1 MLLLANP
8 PPPPAS
14 SGISPRLRV
23 WLALF
28 AIGALA
34 VAFDGGRD
42 ALRAKDAAPRQVS
55 LAEAAT
61 LPDGTW
67 VEVKGTVSAPSVA
80 EVKGVLLSTGVFLFQ
95 LDDAAGAPPG
105 IVLATNA
112 RRTPAFAG
120 VSGDGWLVD
129 KGRAIDKKVHAVA
142 DGGAAAPEVDSEREA
157 AHAPNAELEAMLHAQ
172 RSFRGVLYRP
182 GRQAGA
188 RHDEIEVDKERF
200 KVDRYCNE
208 SAVSCTSDRVVLV
221 VGDEPRPRLLSIAEL
236 FGALGAALC
245 LAFLAAT
252 GGRRRAAAPPA
263 APPAPSRP
271 QIAGERCATCRKN
284 IVMEQDGDAC
294 EGCGCVFHRACA
306 SVHAEGCRP
315 AA

>member
-1 MLLLANP
+1 MLHTSSP
-8 PPPPAS
+8 TPPAS
-14 SGISPRLRV
+14 PGIPARLRV

-42 ALRAKDAAPRQVS
+42 ALRAKDAVPRRVS
-55 LAEAAT
+55 LAEAAS

-95 LDDAAGAPPG
+95 LENAGGAAPG
-105 IVLATNA
+105 VVLATNE
-112 RRTPAFAG
+112 RRTRAFAG
-120 VSGDGWLVD
+120 VSGDGWLTDKARAVD
-129 KGRAIDKKVHAVA
+129 EKVHALA
-142 DGGAAAPEVDSEREA
+142 DGGADARGADSERA
-157 AHAPNAELEAMLHAQ
+157 PAQAPNEELEAMLHTP
-172 RSFRGVLYRP
+172 RLFRGVVYRP

-188 RHDEIEVDKERF
+188 HHDEIEVDGKRF
-200 KVDRYCNE
+200 KVDRYCDE
-208 SAVSCTSDRVVLV
+208 PGVSCTSDRVVLV

-252 GGRRRAAAPPA
+252 GGRRRSAASTG
-263 APPAPSRP
+263 APPAPPRP
-271 QIAGERCATCRKN
+271 QIAGERCSTCRRN

-294 EGCGCVFHRACA
+294 ERCGRVIHRACA
-306 SVHAEGCRP
+306 PEHAEAC
-315 AA
+315 AAAA